1 MAKPRFTD
9 AELDYLMERF
19 VRDPIPQH
27 VYFADRKGVIHPYCP
42 DCRMQL
48 TEDRRGHHADCPQ
61 ALRYSIIGKIEA
73 WGERKG

>member
-9 AELDYLMERF
+9 AELDYLMDRF

-27 VYFADRKGVIHPYCP
+27 VSYQDRRGVWHDFCP
-42 DCRMQL
+42 DCRAQL
-48 TEDRRGHHADCPQ
+48 TEHFRGHAKGCPQ

-73 WGERKG
+73 WHERKG